1 MYWLAS
7 TAIRLRNESGNIYIV
22 IESGLHWMLNK
33 YYTTKP
39 HRTTESNT
47 LQGYTIS
54 VIDSERA
61 Y

>member
-1 MYWLAS
+1 MNINCFEFLPDLFS
-7 TAIRLRNESGNIYIV
+7 FIVTHIDLILTSIDRN
-22 IESGLHWMLNK
+22 K
-33 YYTTKP
+33 AKT

-54 VIDSERA
+54 AIDSERA

>member
-1 MYWLAS
+1 MK
-7 TAIRLRNESGNIYIV
+7 AIDKTISLYLQVS
-22 IESGLHWMLNK
+22 
-33 YYTTKP
+33 

-54 VIDSERA
+54 AIDSERD